1 MLTARKYGLIL
12 LCLLLCCGG
21 LRAAGARDAQAGH
34 EEGFSLK
41 EMIFSHVTDAYDWHL
56 LTVKGHH
63 YAIPLPVIVKSE
75 SRGWFVFLS
84 SRLAHG
90 ETYEGFTI
98 SHSEQYNNKVV
109 EINSTGEESR
119 PLDLSFTKNAA
130 SLSLACLLM
139 LVIFLS
145 MARGYAKEPVK
156 ARKGFAGIM
165 EVVVIFVLDGLIKP
179 CVGPEYKRF
188 APYLLTAFFFI
199 LINNLL
205 GLIPFFPG
213 GANVTGNISITLVL
227 ALCTFAITNLCGN
240 KAYWK
245 EVLWPDVP
253 LWLKVPVPIMPFV
266 ELLGVF
272 TKPFALMVRLFAN
285 MLAGHMI
292 ILVLMGLIFIF
303 SYMIGPAVGAGVS
316 VISILFSIFMLVLDI
331 LVSFIQ
337 AYVFTMLSAIFI
349 GMGRMEHEHKE
360 AH

>member
-1 MLTARKYGLIL
+1 MRLNIAKYGLIL
-12 LCLLLCCGG
+12 LLLLLFRGV
-21 LRAAGARDAQAGH
+21 QASEPQGIH
-34 EEGFSLK
+34 EEKAEGFNLK

-63 YAIPLPVIVKSE
+63 YSIPLPIIVKSE
-75 SRGWFVFLS
+75 SGEWAVFMS

-90 ETYEGFTI
+90 ETYKGFSI
-98 SHSEQYNNKVV
+98 SHSEKYNNKVV
-109 EINSTGEESR
+109 EINAAGEEVR

-130 SLSLACLLM
+130 SLMLSVLLM
-139 LVIFLS
+139 LTLFLS
-145 MARGYAKEPVK
+145 LARSYKKEPVK
-156 ARKGFAGIM
+156 ARKGFAGMI
-165 EVVVIFVLDGLIKP
+165 EVVVVFVQEGLIKP

-188 APYLLTAFFFI
+188 SPYLLTAFFFI

-205 GLIPFFPG
+205 GLVPFFPG

-253 LWLKVPVPIMPFV
+253 LWLKVPIPIMPFV

-272 TKPFALMVRLFAN
+272 TKPFALMIRLFAN

-316 VISILFSIFMLVLDI
+316 VISIAFSIFMLALDI